1 MKNKSIRPTSNATKS
16 KCEYMYNFK
25 LGGWN
30 TEMAYTVEEAI
41 VQARERWKNIPNLT
55 IDEKTFRVTNEK
67 ELRSA
72 MAVFY

>member
-1 MKNKSIRPTSNATKS
+1 
-16 KCEYMYNFK
+16 MYNFK

-55 IDEKTFRVTNEK
+55 IDEKTFRMTNEK
-67 ELRSA
+67 ELRQA
-72 MAVFY
+72 MSVFY